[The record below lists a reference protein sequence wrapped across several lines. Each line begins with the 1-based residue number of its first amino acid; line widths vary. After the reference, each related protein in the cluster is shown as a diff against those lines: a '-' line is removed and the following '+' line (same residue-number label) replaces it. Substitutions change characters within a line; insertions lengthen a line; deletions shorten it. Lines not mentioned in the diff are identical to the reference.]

1 MVMYADIVFVTNAV
15 IDYTLLV
22 ATGTVCR
29 QPMHRGRLLLASF
42 IGAAYTVF
50 LFFPPL
56 SFAFTFI
63 AKWLFSCLMLFIA
76 FGWTNAWTM
85 LRLLAALYGASFF
98 IGGGLFALHYYMEQQ
113 SEIVNGIV
121 VTHTGR
127 QPALWLLVLG
137 FPALWWGVRSGYRA
151 LKASRQTDV
160 QHVRLEIE
168 LFTHTVACTGFIDTG
183 NRLHDP
189 LSRAPVTITE
199 LAVWN
204 EVIPEALMAQIEA
217 GMPDT
222 GQLSD
227 EEYRWFERIRF
238 IPYRTVSS
246 ETSLLV
252 ALRPDTVRVY
262 TESDIYQPEGML
274 IGLRP
279 GTLSSGG
286 TYQAIVHP
294 QAFAGE
300 HHLAS

>member
-15 IDYTLLV
+15 IDYMLLV
-22 ATGTVCR
+22 AAGSICR
-29 QPMHRGRLLLASF
+29 QPMRRRRLLLASC
-42 IGAAYTVF
+42 IGATYTVF

-56 SFAFTFI
+56 SFAFTFM
-63 AKWLFSCLMLFIA
+63 AKWLFSCLMLLIA

-98 IGGGLFALHYYMEQQ
+98 IGGGLFAIHYYMEQQ
-113 SEIVNGIV
+113 SEIINGIV
-121 VTHTGR
+121 VTHTGI
-127 QPALWLLVLG
+127 QPAPWLLVLG
-137 FPALWWGVRSGYRA
+137 VPVLFWAVRRGYQA
-151 LKASRQTDV
+151 LKVSRQTDV
-160 QHVRLEIE
+160 QHVRLEISI
-168 LFTHTVACTGFIDTG
+168 FDSAIVCTGFVDTG

-199 LAVWN
+199 LAVW
-204 EVIPEALMAQIEA
+204 EDVLPDMLAAQIKA
-217 GMPDT
+217 GMPDADE
-222 GQLSD
+222 LSD
-227 EEYRWFERIRF
+227 EAYRWFERIRF
-238 IPYRTVSS
+238 VPYRTVSS

-262 TESDIYQPEGML
+262 TEEGVYEPEGML

-279 GTLSSGG
+279 GVLSSGG